1 MFMEFCLP
9 RTRPLQ
15 KLNPFYKQLILKK
28 NQVMSSLHKLQME
41 NIEAQENIKELKKEI
56 NYYT

>member
-1 MFMEFCLP
+1 
-9 RTRPLQ
+9 
-15 KLNPFYKQLILKK
+15 
-28 NQVMSSLHKLQME
+28 MSSLHKLQME